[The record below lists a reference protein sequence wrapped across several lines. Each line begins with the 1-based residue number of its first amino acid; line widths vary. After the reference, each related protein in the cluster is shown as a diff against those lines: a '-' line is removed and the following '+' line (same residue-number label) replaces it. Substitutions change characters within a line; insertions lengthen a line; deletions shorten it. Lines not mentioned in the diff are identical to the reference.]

1 MDIEGITAQA
11 GSILDD
17 ITESVEVLQVRIDTV
32 NAIHTYL
39 KHDDD
44 MMLKYGALIGE
55 LFGRINVYTL
65 NVDEVTLNLNDV
77 MDGIYDEWPS
87 QSVAGMVMIWDSV
100 AASSLGAIIGCLESL
115 ERYMEYL
122 NAINDDPSIEVQ
134 VNSKPVIH

>member
-1 MDIEGITAQA
+1 MESIRTQA
-11 GSILDD
+11 SEILDD
-17 ITESVEVLQVRIDTV
+17 ITESVDVLQVRIETI

-44 MMLKYGALIGE
+44 MMLKYGALISE

-65 NVDEVTLNLNDV
+65 TVDEATLNLNDL
-77 MDGIYDEWPS
+77 MDGLYDEWPT
-87 QSVAGMVMIWDSV
+87 ASV
-100 AASSLGAIIGCLESL
+100 AAMTMVWDNTAASALGAIIGCLESL